1 MALSPAHSVSPADR
15 QLLYSP
21 KHPDSSPKSGKNLD
35 PKLNLGVIA
44 THGSQKSPSNSPV
57 HIKSTVGSVQGTL
70 QTNLNTAEPSFFT
83 TNKTATTIT
92 SVYVA
97 EAKSVAFV
105 SPLHQVYHVVDSS
118 SLPDTFLAPPNRD
131 YQHSS
136 NPLCTVLTSSEQDS
150 ASSQTLSGKTFP
162 LESVPSFVSLD
173 ASGSGFSLHSLP
185 VPLGDKSNLED
196 EIVTADLTDGGNRNL
211 L

>member
-1 MALSPAHSVSPADR
+1 MALSPARSVSPADR

-21 KHPDSSPKSGKNLD
+21 KHPDSSPKPGKNLA
-35 PKLNLGVIA
+35 PKVNLGGIA
-44 THGSQKSPSNSPV
+44 AHGSQKSPSNSPV

-92 SVYVA
+92 SVA
-97 EAKSVAFV
+97 EANSVAFV

-136 NPLCTVLTSSEQDS
+136 NPLRTVLTSSEQDS
-150 ASSQTLSGKTFP
+150 ASSHTLSGKTFP

-173 ASGSGFSLHSLP
+173 ASGSGFSLYSLP